1 MTDRAKK
8 LMADIWEGRN
18 NGADTEEKLVAVII
32 RKTLEHSRTMVAAK
46 INNLT
51 VVDKND
57 MLELSSEIENLK

>member
-18 NGADTEEKLVAVII
+18 NGADTEETLVAVII

-46 INNLT
+46 MNNLT